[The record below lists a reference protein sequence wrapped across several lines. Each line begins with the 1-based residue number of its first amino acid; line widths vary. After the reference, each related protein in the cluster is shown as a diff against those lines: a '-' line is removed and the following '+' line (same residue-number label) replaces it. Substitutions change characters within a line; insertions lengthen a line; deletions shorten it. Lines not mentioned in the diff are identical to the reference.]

1 MKTQAIQGH
10 EQRRTVLAPVGIGA
24 VAGAVGGYAL
34 KYAYPVTADEKMTD
48 EYIKVMNKINK
59 QKTEYNFRTE
69 KYINSIKEKPKRSLA
84 EDEFVKMFD
93 GLIEGD
99 NVGTKRIRQAIS
111 NIQKQKPDELLEF
124 KRICKASS
132 EIANKTAQQ
141 CINAYN
147 LVTKHIRPTSFF
159 LITGAVVGA
168 VIALVNDI
176 LKTDVK
182 E

>member
-1 MKTQAIQGH
+1 MRTEAIQRH
-10 EQRRTVLAPVGIGA
+10 DQRQTVLGPVGIGA
-24 VAGAVGGYAL
+24 ATGAVGGYVL
-34 KYAYPVTADEKMTD
+34 KYAYPITTDEKKTD
-48 EYIKVMNKINK
+48 EYIKVMDKINK

-69 KYINSIKEKPKRSLA
+69 KYVNSIKSKPKTSLA

-93 GLIEGD
+93 GMKEGD
-99 NVGTKRIRQAIS
+99 HVGVKKIRTAINNLQTK
-111 NIQKQKPDELLEF
+111 KPDEVLEF

-132 EIANKTAQQ
+132 EIADQTAKQ

-168 VIALVNDI
+168 IIALVNDI

-182 E
+182 K

>member
-1 MKTQAIQGH
+1 MKTEAIQRH
-10 EQRRTVLAPVGIGA
+10 DQRRTVLGPVGIGA
-24 VAGAVGGYAL
+24 ASGAVGGYVL
-34 KYAYPVTADEKMTD
+34 KYAYQITADEKNTD
-48 EYIKVMNKINK
+48 EYVKVMNKINK

-69 KYINSIKEKPKRSLA
+69 KYIDSIKAKPKTSLA

-93 GLIEGD
+93 GMKEGD
-99 NVGTKRIRQAIS
+99 HVGAAKIRKAIT
-111 NIQKQKPDELLEF
+111 NLQNKKPAEVLEF

-132 EIANKTAQQ
+132 EIANQTAKQ

-168 VIALVNDI
+168 IIALVNDI

-182 E
+182 K